1 MVGIRSLEQILI
13 ILVKPTLMR
22 VTSQLAIAIVSSM
35 HVVVSREI
43 ISEWKSMSVML
54 AMKKH
59 GQLVQDGVTLLR
71 QAHLLYS
78 RQANESRSHLLDQEM
93 LS

>member
-1 MVGIRSLEQILI
+1 MGGIRSLEQILI

-43 ISEWKSMSVML
+43 ILEWKSMSVML

-78 RQANESRSHLLDQEM
+78 RQAKESRSHLLDQEM
-93 LS
+93 LA